1 MLRISGNIAPRFPVW
16 TQIGRSS
23 RRLSSKKQ
31 EDESNNPW
39 DELFAKSD
47 VGETPDITPREAPTT
62 LRSAL
67 YAKERPNTRSRS
79 RQRTRGSTTPLTD
92 AESDQFRRIFRLLEE
107 DTNLNTPNQAAFS
120 DDSLEIFATRNALAP
135 KKVTARGGGV
145 GTRFHAAQEGAAASV
160 APEVMER
167 AVDAV
172 WEALHAQPDA
182 TAAWKWAESQI
193 WGLHKEKPIYGPNTP
208 YFAPALH
215 MLLVTLR
222 DRMRMPHAALAVV
235 PQTRALGPTPYVV
248 GCTAALYAEVV
259 RTQWLCLRDIYAVLA
274 TVREARHAGV
284 LANVEEG
291 EPSSIAYSKRED
303 APLREQIERVRNE
316 ARKHVMRQTQDQLEK
331 VDTLSDADQDV
342 LRVVDE
348 LRQIAGH
355 TARYGALPTSTQ
367 TRQHRKPN
375 SERPKRKP
383 RPPPKVVPK
392 IIPVD
397 VNAILR
403 S

>member
-1 MLRISGNIAPRFPVW
+1 MLRISSSITPQSRVW
-16 TQIGRSS
+16 TQIGRCS
-23 RRLSSKKQ
+23 RSLSSKKQ
-31 EDESNNPW
+31 DDPAVNPW

-47 VGETPDITPREAPTT
+47 VGGTPDEAPREAPTT

-67 YAKERPNTRSRS
+67 YAQERPNTRSRS

-92 AESDQFRRIFRLLEE
+92 AESDQFRRIFQLLEQ
-107 DTNLNTPNQAAFS
+107 DTHQNTPVQADFS

-167 AVDAV
+167 AVDSV

-182 TAAWKWAESQI
+182 NAAWKWAESQI
-193 WGLHKEKPIYGPNTP
+193 WGLNEETATYGPNTP

-235 PQTRALGPTPYVV
+235 PQTRALGPTPYVL

-274 TVREARHAGV
+274 TVQEARHAGV

-291 EPSSIAYSKRED
+291 ELSRVVYSKRED

-316 ARKHVMRQTQDQLEK
+316 ARKHVMRKRQDQHAE

-355 TARYGALPTSTQ
+355 TARYGALPTSTHTKQ
-367 TRQHRKPN
+367 PHKWNSGRPNRKQ
-375 SERPKRKP
+375 

-392 IIPVD
+392 LFPVD